1 LATIYGGF
9 GAAGVWSAHHDPAQG
24 EVGAEKSGR
33 QPSMSKVV
41 RVVELE
47 LADGVEA
54 DRFERFALDEY
65 LPAVASL
72 GVTVTLLRGNRG
84 ERDRGFLLLEEF
96 ESVEHR
102 NRLFPGSETPSVS
115 AARWIETHQ
124 ELVRAWN
131 ALIASAH
138 MTDYE
143 PRGGSPA
150 STQPCS

>member
-1 LATIYGGF
+1 
-9 GAAGVWSAHHDPAQG
+9 
-24 EVGAEKSGR
+24 
-33 QPSMSKVV
+33 MSKVV
-41 RVVELE
+41 GVIELE

-65 LPAVASL
+65 FPAVASL
-72 GVTVTLLRGNRG
+72 GTPIALLRGNRG
-84 ERDRGFLLLEEF
+84 ERDRGFLVLQEF

-102 NRLFPGSETPSVS
+102 NQLFPGSETPSLE

-138 MTDYE
+138 MTHYE
-143 PRGGSPA
+143 LRGGSSA
-150 STQPCS
+150 SIQPCS

>member
-1 LATIYGGF
+1 MGKAVCVI
-9 GAAGVWSAHHDPAQG
+9 
-24 EVGAEKSGR
+24 
-33 QPSMSKVV
+33 
-41 RVVELE
+41 ELE

-72 GVTVTLLRGNRG
+72 GMTVSLLRGNRG
-84 ERDRGFLLLEEF
+84 ERDRRFVLLEEF

-102 NRLFPGSETPSVS
+102 NQLFPGSETPSLE

-124 ELVRAWN
+124 ELVSAWN
-131 ALIASAH
+131 ALIAASH
-138 MTDYE
+138 MTHYE
-143 PRGGSPA
+143 LCGGRP

>member
-1 LATIYGGF
+1 MIRSRREPRMG
-9 GAAGVWSAHHDPAQG
+9 
-24 EVGAEKSGR
+24 
-33 QPSMSKVV
+33 KVV
-41 RVVELE
+41 RVIELE

-72 GVTVTLLRGNRG
+72 GITVSLLRGNRG

-102 NRLFPGSETPSVS
+102 NQLFPGSETPSLE

-124 ELVRAWN
+124 ELVIAWN
-131 ALIASAH
+131 ALIAS
-138 MTDYE
+138 
-143 PRGGSPA
+143 
-150 STQPCS
+150 